1 MKDEDEF
8 FDYNHI
14 LPVSLSNH
22 HTSQGSFGPLTKRV
36 SKKFI
41 NLVKPSKEEIEF
53 NPRSRSAK
61 LRVYQRTKHAPI
73 HEIKN

>member
-8 FDYNHI
+8 IDYNQ
-14 LPVSLSNH
+14 VSLSNH
-22 HTSQGSFGPLTKRV
+22 HTSQGSFESLTKRV

-61 LRVYQRTKHAPI
+61 LRVYQRTTHAPI